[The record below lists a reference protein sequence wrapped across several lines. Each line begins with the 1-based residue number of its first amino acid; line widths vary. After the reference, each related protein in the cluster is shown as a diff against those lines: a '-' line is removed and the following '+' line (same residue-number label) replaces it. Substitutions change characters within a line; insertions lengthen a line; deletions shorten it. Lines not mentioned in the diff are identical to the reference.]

1 MNKNLIFQELIQNQR
16 KNLSA
21 DKKLNLSDLKRISSY
36 LNKSIFTEDECSL
49 WDGYVTEIKNLSAF
63 VNFFFNGKKQ
73 ALHRL
78 LYYNFIN
85 DINDNEYLKF
95 TCCNKGKCCC
105 INHLVLVKEKNK
117 EELDINNKEELDIN
131 NKEESEIN
139 KRKRKKIK
147 IIKKE
152 ETNQKKDETNNKR
165 KKDITVEF

>member
-1 MNKNLIFQELIQNQR
+1 MNKNLIFQELIRNQR
-16 KNLSA
+16 KNLNA

-49 WDGYVTEIKNLSAF
+49 WDGYVTEIKNSSAF

-117 EELDINNKEELDIN
+117 EEDIGKNKGEIETNN
-131 NKEESEIN
+131 EESET
-139 KRKRKKIK
+139 KRNNKKIK

-152 ETNQKKDETNNKR
+152 DPPKDKG

>member
-49 WDGYVTEIKNLSAF
+49 WDGYVTEIKKSSAF

-95 TCCNKGKCCC
+95 TCINKGKCCC

-117 EELDINNKEELDIN
+117 EELEKELEINKKEEL
-131 NKEESEIN
+131 ET
-139 KRKRKKIK
+139 KRNYKKIK

-152 ETNQKKDETNNKR
+152 ENKKEEPKDKE

>member
-49 WDGYVTEIKNLSAF
+49 WDGYVTEIKNSSAF

-117 EELDINNKEELDIN
+117 EDKNET
-131 NKEESEIN
+131 EIN
-139 KRKRKKIK
+139 KYEEKESELNKRNNKKIK

-152 ETNQKKDETNNKR
+152 DNKKEESIDKG